1 MFMVIFCYDGCFL
14 SRADIMLFATVMI
27 FNTRNPHE
35 PNTFIKKWKNNIIR
49 KQSFTWGIVFNSR
62 KGFQLRVTPSPQKM
76 KPVHAAIIIQR
87 NISTGTLLS
96 KCLHWCHHS
105 KEYSFLQKLNTFKM
119 SKHFILKYSF
129 KMSLVVSSFKGIL
142 RGFPNEKLLPKDW
155 LVDQL
160 WKTRG
165 AWWILWISY
174 NFFRLIPARNCSKKQ
189 IRPCLK
195 RSGSSKPCCS
205 FSPFQTLRQ
214 CGHALHIWLHKKITS
229 PVLSK

>member
-1 MFMVIFCYDGCFL
+1 MLWRLLLEQSGYHAFCHCDDFQYME
-14 SRADIMLFATVMI
+14 STWTEYIYQEM
-27 FNTRNPHE
+27 
-35 PNTFIKKWKNNIIR
+35 KNNIIR
-49 KQSFTWGIVFNSR
+49 KKSFTWGIVFNSR
-62 KGFQLRVTPSPQKM
+62 KGFQFRVTPSPQKM

-87 NISTGTLLS
+87 NISAGTLLS

-160 WKTRG
+160 WKTIRV
-165 AWWILWISY
+165 WWILWISY
-174 NFFRLIPARNCSKKQ
+174 IFLVWFQQEIVPKS
-189 IRPCLK
+189 
-195 RSGSSKPCCS
+195 RSGRVLKEVVAPNLVVP
-205 FSPFQTLRQ
+205 FLHFQTLRQ